1 MKMCFHTETYTDEAK
16 AGNSPSTSEW
26 INKLWY
32 SHRMDKKE
40 KKTVDTCNKIN
51 ESENNHADWKKPHRK
66 QSVYM
71 REREK
76 ILENAQ

>member
-1 MKMCFHTETYTDEAK
+1 MEYYWE
-16 AGNSPSTSEW
+16 E
-26 INKLWY
+26 
-32 SHRMDKKE
+32 E
-40 KKTVDTCNKIN
+40 QTVDTCNKIN

>member
-1 MKMCFHTETYTDEAK
+1 MCFHTETYTDEAK
-16 AGNSPSTSEW
+16 AGNSPSASEW

-51 ESENNHADWKKPHRK
+51 ESENNHAD
-66 QSVYM
+66 
-71 REREK
+71 
-76 ILENAQ
+76 